1 LSSIQTK
8 TADAIIEETLNK
20 LPLDLIIPKRRPA
33 HAKKGSSPKANKHS
47 KTNFAILNQVLQE
60 FQKGTSQEKMFWENP
75 AFKDLKNGGEI
86 PFYNIFGQKNKG
98 KGKHGK
104 AN

>member
-1 LSSIQTK
+1 MSSIQAK
-8 TADAIIEETLNK
+8 TADAIIEETFNK
-20 LPLDLIIPKRRPA
+20 LPLELLRAKRRPA
-33 HAKKGSSPKANKHS
+33 HAKKGSPPQANKHS

-60 FQKGTSQEKMFWENP
+60 FQKGASQDKMFWENP

-86 PFYNIFGQKNKG
+86 PFYNIFGQKNKR
-98 KGKHGK
+98 KGRHGK